1 MKHSTHRRPSG
12 ARLRRTPTIPTTDV
26 GRSRTVQSGGQVNW
40 RAGTPN
46 DVVISPGNWAMP
58 REKTSATTCGLRVP
72 QCPGVVRSDGLKE
85 EVRGTG
91 STALDTLFR
100 RYILFH
106 VPRASKVEHER
117 ILAAAGELVA
127 THGPAGA
134 TIGAISRSL
143 GAPTGSI
150 YHRFPSRDVL
160 LARVWLRAAAAF
172 QNAFF
177 ERLAGGV
184 PRDAGLETALYMAQR
199 VREEPREARLL
210 LLHRREDFVDR
221 GWPVAF
227 RRRAAQLAQQI
238 ETELRAF
245 SRRLCGRDDP
255 RTVRM
260 VAYAVIEAPFAAIRR
275 HVAAKESP
283 PPYVDQLIRA
293 TYEAVMELLLRGD
306 RS

>member
-1 MKHSTHRRPSG
+1 
-12 ARLRRTPTIPTTDV
+12 
-26 GRSRTVQSGGQVNW
+26 
-40 RAGTPN
+40 
-46 DVVISPGNWAMP
+46 MP
-58 REKTSATTCGLRVP
+58 RVSKFGEEK
-72 QCPGVVRSDGLKE
+72 
-85 EVRGTG
+85 
-91 STALDTLFR
+91 
-100 RYILFH
+100 
-106 VPRASKVEHER
+106 
-117 ILAAAGELVA
+117 ILAAARRLAA

-150 YHRFPSRDVL
+150 YHRFASRDVL
-160 LARVWLRAAAAF
+160 LATVWLRAAAAF
-172 QNAFF
+172 QDAVF
-177 ERLAGGV
+177 ERLAGAV
-184 PRDAGLETALYMAQR
+184 PRDAGLDAALYMAER
-199 VREEPREARLL
+199 VREDPGEARLL

-221 GWPVAF
+221 GWPATF

-245 SRRLCGRDDP
+245 SRRLCGREDV

-283 PPYVDQLIRA
+283 PPYVDPLIRA
-293 TYEAVMELLLRGD
+293 TYEAVMDLLLRGD